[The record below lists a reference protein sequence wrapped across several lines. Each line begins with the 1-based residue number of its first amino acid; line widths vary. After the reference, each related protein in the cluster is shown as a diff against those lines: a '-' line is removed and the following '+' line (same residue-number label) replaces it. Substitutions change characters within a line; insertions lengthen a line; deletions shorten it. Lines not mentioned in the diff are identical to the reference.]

1 MALTVNTNVFSLA
14 AQKNLNRTSSDLET
28 SIQRLSSG
36 LRINKAKDD
45 AAGLAI
51 AQLQNGQARGM
62 TVAQRNIADGSSY
75 LDVADATLQT
85 ISNMVQRQR
94 ELAVQA
100 ESGLYTAAQVVYMT
114 TEFTALGN
122 EITAAFAR
130 ATFNGTAV
138 FGAAAGGDVQVG
150 ANAGEVIAVSSTVIS
165 MTGAITD
172 IATLDADLDAVAA
185 ELANVGALQSRL
197 EHAAT
202 VAASIEE
209 AQYAAAGRIMDADFA
224 RETARMT
231 SAQVVQQAG
240 VSALAQA
247 NSLPQLALSLLQ

>member
-1 MALTVNTNVFSLA
+1 
-14 AQKNLNRTSSDLET
+14 
-28 SIQRLSSG
+28 
-36 LRINKAKDD
+36 
-45 AAGLAI
+45 
-51 AQLQNGQARGM
+51 
-62 TVAQRNIADGSSY
+62 

-85 ISNMVQRQR
+85 VSNMIQRQR

-100 ESGLYTAAQVVYMT
+100 ASGLYTPAQTGYMT
-114 TEFTALGN
+114 TEFTALGS
-122 EITAAFAR
+122 EIAAAFGR
-130 ATFNGTAV
+130 ATFNGAAV
-138 FGAAAGGDVQVG
+138 FGVTAAIQVG
-150 ANAGEVIAVSSTVIS
+150 ANAGDTITVDAATVA
-165 MTGAITD
+165 MTGTIGNIGNID
-172 IATLDADLDAVAA
+172 DDLDNVAA
-185 ELANVGALQSRL
+185 ELADIGALQSRL